1 MFNLVRPITFD
12 TSWSLGMTDKC
23 GVSPLPA
30 ILILG
35 DTRVH
40 IYISYGGDVTFHI
53 EAMVDQSLGWSTTLW
68 IPYIDPHYSHIWF
81 QRYFDNMWFWS
92 DANVIED
99 LCFWWSPL

>member
-1 MFNLVRPITFD
+1 
-12 TSWSLGMTDKC
+12 MTDKC

-53 EAMVDQSLGWSTTLW
+53 EAMVDQSLG
-68 IPYIDPHYSHIWF
+68 
-81 QRYFDNMWFWS
+81 
-92 DANVIED
+92 
-99 LCFWWSPL
+99 